1 MGLLEEAAKE
11 IKTVGTEV
19 FFAPCDIREYDI
31 VKKVVKE
38 ASEKLGPITILINC
52 AGGWV
57 ARWILFDSYCSVDH
71 IRQFPLVAEAMT
83 ANGYPPPSSNAI
95 NDLIT
100 VNFKIRGS
108 HPQQSNRHLVRLE
121 KQDLKSNLTFEG
133 MWLMRSQRHAWSL
146 IGGVPSLISPR
157 L

>member
-52 AGGWV
+52 AGG
-57 ARWILFDSYCSVDH
+57 
-71 IRQFPLVAEAMT
+71 
-83 ANGYPPPSSNAI
+83 
-95 NDLIT
+95 
-100 VNFKIRGS
+100 
-108 HPQQSNRHLVRLE
+108 
-121 KQDLKSNLTFEG
+121 
-133 MWLMRSQRHAWSL
+133 
-146 IGGVPSLISPR
+146 
-157 L
+157 